1 LFDFC
6 YNNALYAFKVLIFDF
21 VWFCPIMTFFKNM
34 PYRSSRQSI
43 SHQRGSAQQI
53 LVLFVIALALVAMVM
68 AVFGYK
74 IGHKQGLRKGATLQ
88 AQQGGDAL
96 LQGMTVNE
104 ATLKQQLDSAVKERD
119 ISLSNLESLREKNEE
134 LTTKNLQ
141 LTQVNE
147 LFKSKLAKDGGI
159 PLEVLGGEIV
169 ALADNTYEYRFD
181 VAMVSSTGSPM
192 SMTPKMTLLNATSM
206 VQIPLKPAI
215 YEIKDVERIRGRFVM
230 PDGFAPR
237 QIKFEINTGGERV
250 EQLYNWQVGEFIAQK
265 EDRGVSERPI
275 GTGE

>member
-1 LFDFC
+1 MNSL
-6 YNNALYAFKVLIFDF
+6 NRK
-21 VWFCPIMTFFKNM
+21 
-34 PYRSSRQSI
+34 SRQQGI

-88 AQQGGDAL
+88 TAQAQDGGEDP

-104 ATLKQQLDSAVKERD
+104 AKLKQQLDSAVKERD
-119 ISLSNLESLREKNEE
+119 ISLSNLETLREQNEE

-141 LTQVNE
+141 LAQVNE
-147 LFKSKLAKDGGI
+147 LFKKKLAKDGGI
-159 PLEVLGGEIV
+159 PLEILGSEIL
-169 ALADNTYEYRFD
+169 ALPDNTYEYRFD
-181 VAMVSSTGSPM
+181 VAMIASSGSTM
-192 SMTPKMTLLNATSM
+192 NMAPKMTLLNATSM

-230 PDGFAPR
+230 PKDFVPK
-237 QIKFEINTGGERV
+237 QIKLEINAGGERV
-250 EQLYNWQVGEFIAQK
+250 EQLYNWQVGEVVAQK
-265 EDRGVSERPI
+265 EDNGVSERPV